1 MHQFLKEEEQVQL
14 QLLEKEER
22 ENLKKLRDSEIELT
36 QQIRNLSKMIGQIE
50 SMCQN
55 LIKESVEV
63 RILGKLI

>member
-1 MHQFLKEEEQVQL
+1 MQL